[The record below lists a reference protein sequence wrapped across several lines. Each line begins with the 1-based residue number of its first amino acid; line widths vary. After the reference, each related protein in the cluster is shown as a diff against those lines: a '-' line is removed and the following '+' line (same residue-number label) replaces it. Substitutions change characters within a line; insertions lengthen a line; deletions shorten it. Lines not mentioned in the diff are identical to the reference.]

1 MSSQQY
7 SSSRLS
13 GREHTSSPAPI
24 NCRQQQQAAYQA
36 QQRTRDNV
44 AYNVRLLEQEEVQQ
58 QAQQQAQLR
67 GLQQQVVYQARQ
79 QQAQREAQKQRAV
92 YRRRHSRPLPR
103 RPPAAAAAAASP
115 ASAPPAASVAALD
128 RPSDTGRL
136 VGRTPDAGRRRQA
149 PTQHLRRQSSHHAF
163 SPQSLPAAQPDREA
177 SIRIGLLA
185 TALTEHTTCT
195 DSWHTN
201 WMLATALTDPDVG
214 RSLSSLC
221 TGSSEHTQQRV
232 RIREHGTSERV
243 PLGQLWV

>member
-1 MSSQQY
+1 MLPFSRVITRADSSYQISITDTGLPLIRLREDLVGGRWPMSSQEY

-92 YRRRHSRPLPR
+92 YGVWLAFLQTPESK
-103 RPPAAAAAAASP
+103 ASQQ
-115 ASAPPAASVAALD
+115 ASAP
-128 RPSDTGRL
+128 
-136 VGRTPDAGRRRQA
+136 
-149 PTQHLRRQSSHHAF
+149 
-163 SPQSLPAAQPDREA
+163 
-177 SIRIGLLA
+177 
-185 TALTEHTTCT
+185 
-195 DSWHTN
+195 
-201 WMLATALTDPDVG
+201 
-214 RSLSSLC
+214 
-221 TGSSEHTQQRV
+221 
-232 RIREHGTSERV
+232 
-243 PLGQLWV
+243 

>member
-128 RPSDTGRL
+128 GPSDAGR
-136 VGRTPDAGRRRQA
+136 RTPDAGRRRQT